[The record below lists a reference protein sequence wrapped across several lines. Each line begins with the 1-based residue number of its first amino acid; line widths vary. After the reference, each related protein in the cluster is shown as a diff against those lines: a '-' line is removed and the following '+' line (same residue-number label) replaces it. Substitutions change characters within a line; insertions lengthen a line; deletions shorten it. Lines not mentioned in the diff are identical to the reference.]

1 MENNTQNAQN
11 TQVAAQ
17 AQQNPQGAANAQQ
30 NSAPAAADAGVIA
43 AAVMNALD
51 TRQQRTERSV
61 IKSFAEQNGVSVEEI
76 TKLVTDYK
84 AKQATAIPAD
94 VQQRI
99 DERMRTADN
108 RLISA
113 EVRAVGTELNII
125 DIDAAFALMDKSG
138 VKVGDDGSVTGVKE
152 ALEALA
158 TARPWLVKQAAPSPS
173 GTGSTGNFPRGNGG
187 ENADFA
193 SRLAAARALPLPEQ
207 QATTRLR
214 PLSFPRLP
222 QRAFCSDNAECLMRN
237 S

>member
-1 MENNTQNAQN
+1 MENQNAQN
-11 TQVAAQ
+11 VQTTQAA
-17 AQQNPQGAANAQQ
+17 ASAANSQQTAGNTQGAVTV
-30 NSAPAAADAGVIA
+30 SAESIA
-43 AAVMNALD
+43 AALIPALD
-51 TRQQRTERSV
+51 ARQERAERS
-61 IKSFAEQNGVSVEEI
+61 GVSVEEI

-84 AKQATAIPAD
+84 AKQATAIPPD

-113 EVRAVGTELNII
+113 EVRAVGAELNII

-193 SRLAAARALPLPEQ
+193 SRLAAARATGNNTLAAAIISE
-207 QATTRLR
+207 AAAKGIYLR
-214 PLSFPRLP
+214 
-222 QRAFCSDNAECLMRN
+222 
-237 S
+237 

>member
-1 MENNTQNAQN
+1 MENQ
-11 TQVAAQ
+11 
-17 AQQNPQGAANAQQ
+17 NAQQ
-30 NSAPAAADAGVIA
+30 NVQNAQAATPAANSQPVAGNQQGAVTVSAEDIA
-43 AAVMNALD
+43 AALD
-51 TRQQRTERSV
+51 ARQQRTERSV

-76 TKLVTDYK
+76 TKLMTDYK

-94 VQQRI
+94 VQKRI

-113 EVRAVGTELNII
+113 EVRAVGAEMNII

-193 SRLAAARALPLPEQ
+193 SRLAAARATGNNTLAAAIISEAAAKGIL
-207 QATTRLR
+207 LR
-214 PLSFPRLP
+214 
-222 QRAFCSDNAECLMRN
+222 
-237 S
+237 

>member
-84 AKQATAIPAD
+84 AQQATAIPAD

-138 VKVGDDGSVTGVKE
+138 VKVGEDGSVTGVKE
-152 ALEALA
+152 ALEAL
-158 TARPWLVKQAAPSPS
+158 TAAKPYLVKAAAASS
-173 GTGSTGNFPRGNGG
+173 GTGSAGNFPRTGGDNSTDYAMRLAEARKNGN
-187 ENADFA
+187 NT
-193 SRLAAARALPLPEQ
+193 LAAAIISEA
-207 QATTRLR
+207 AAKGIYLR
-214 PLSFPRLP
+214 
-222 QRAFCSDNAECLMRN
+222 
-237 S
+237 

>member
-61 IKSFAEQNGVSVEEI
+61 IKSFAEQNGMSVEEI

-84 AKQATAIPAD
+84 AQQATAIPAD

-113 EVRAVGTELNII
+113 EVRAVGAEMNII

-138 VKVGDDGSVTGVKE
+138 VKVGEDGSVTGVKE
-152 ALEALA
+152 ALEAL
-158 TARPWLVKQAAPSPS
+158 TAAKPYLVKTAAASA
-173 GTGSTGNFPRGNGG
+173 GTGSTGNFPRTGG
-187 ENADFA
+187 DNSTNYAA
-193 SRLAAARALPLPEQ
+193 RLAEARKSGNHTLATVIISEAAAKGIY
-207 QATTRLR
+207 LR
-214 PLSFPRLP
+214 
-222 QRAFCSDNAECLMRN
+222 
-237 S
+237 

>member
-1 MENNTQNAQN
+1 MENQ
-11 TQVAAQ
+11 
-17 AQQNPQGAANAQQ
+17 NAQQ
-30 NSAPAAADAGVIA
+30 NVQNTQAAAPAANSQPVAGNQQGAVTVSAEDIA
-43 AAVMNALD
+43 AALIPALD
-51 TRQQRTERSV
+51 ARQERAERSV

-84 AKQATAIPAD
+84 AKQAGAIPPD

-138 VKVGDDGSVTGVKE
+138 VKVGEDGSVTGVKE
-152 ALEALA
+152 ALEAL
-158 TARPWLVKQAAPSPS
+158 TAAKPYLVKAAPPPS
-173 GTGSTGNFPRGNGG
+173 GTGSTGNFPRGTGS

-193 SRLAAARALPLPEQ
+193 ARLDAARKSGNHGLATSIISEAAAKGIY
-207 QATTRLR
+207 LR
-214 PLSFPRLP
+214 
-222 QRAFCSDNAECLMRN
+222 
-237 S
+237 

>member
-1 MENNTQNAQN
+1 MENQNAQN
-11 TQVAAQ
+11 VQTTQAA
-17 AQQNPQGAANAQQ
+17 ASAANSQQTAGNTQGAVTV
-30 NSAPAAADAGVIA
+30 SAESIA
-43 AAVMNALD
+43 AALIPALD
-51 TRQQRTERSV
+51 ARQERAERSV

-76 TKLVTDYK
+76 TRLVTDYK
-84 AKQATAIPAD
+84 AKQATAIPPD

-125 DIDAAFALMDKSG
+125 DIDAAFALMDKTG

-193 SRLAAARALPLPEQ
+193 SRLAAARATGNNTLAAAIISE
-207 QATTRLR
+207 AAAKGIYLR
-214 PLSFPRLP
+214 
-222 QRAFCSDNAECLMRN
+222 
-237 S
+237 

>member
-1 MENNTQNAQN
+1 MENQNAQN
-11 TQVAAQ
+11 VQTTQAA
-17 AQQNPQGAANAQQ
+17 ASAANSQQTAGNTQGAVTV
-30 NSAPAAADAGVIA
+30 SAESIA
-43 AAVMNALD
+43 AALIPALD
-51 TRQQRTERSV
+51 ARQERAERSV

-76 TKLVTDYK
+76 TRLVTDYK
-84 AKQATAIPAD
+84 AKQATAIPPD

-193 SRLAAARALPLPEQ
+193 SRLAAARATGNNTLAAAIISE
-207 QATTRLR
+207 AAAKGIYLR
-214 PLSFPRLP
+214 
-222 QRAFCSDNAECLMRN
+222 
-237 S
+237 

>member
-1 MENNTQNAQN
+1 MENNTQNNQN

-84 AKQATAIPAD
+84 AQQATAIPAD

-138 VKVGDDGSVTGVKE
+138 VKVGEDGSVTGVKE
-152 ALEALA
+152 ALEAL
-158 TARPWLVKQAAPSPS
+158 TAAKPYLVKAAAASS
-173 GTGSTGNFPRGNGG
+173 GTGSAGNFPRTGGDNSTDYAMRLAEARKNGN
-187 ENADFA
+187 NT
-193 SRLAAARALPLPEQ
+193 LAAAIISEA
-207 QATTRLR
+207 AAKGIYLR
-214 PLSFPRLP
+214 
-222 QRAFCSDNAECLMRN
+222 
-237 S
+237 

>member
-1 MENNTQNAQN
+1 MENMENQNA
-11 TQVAAQ
+11 QVAAQ

-61 IKSFAEQNGVSVEEI
+61 IKSFAEQNGMSVEEI

-84 AKQATAIPAD
+84 AQQATAIPAD

-138 VKVGDDGSVTGVKE
+138 VKVGDDGSVCGVRESLTELLRNKPY
-152 ALEALA
+152 LA
-158 TARPWLVKQAAPSPS
+158 G
-173 GTGSTGNFPRGNGG
+173 GTFGSTGRAGNFPRGNGG

-193 SRLAAARALPLPEQ
+193 SRLAAARATGNNTLAAAIISEAAAKGIL
-207 QATTRLR
+207 LR
-214 PLSFPRLP
+214 
-222 QRAFCSDNAECLMRN
+222 
-237 S
+237 

>member
-1 MENNTQNAQN
+1 MENQNAQN
-11 TQVAAQ
+11 VQTTQAA
-17 AQQNPQGAANAQQ
+17 ASAANSQQTAGNTQGAVTV
-30 NSAPAAADAGVIA
+30 SAESIA
-43 AAVMNALD
+43 AALIPALD
-51 TRQQRTERSV
+51 ARQERAERSV

-84 AKQATAIPAD
+84 AKQATAIPPD

-113 EVRAVGTELNII
+113 EVRAVGAELNII
-125 DIDAAFALMDKSG
+125 DIDAAFALMDKTG

-193 SRLAAARALPLPEQ
+193 SRLAAARATGNNTLAAAIISE
-207 QATTRLR
+207 AAAKGIYLR
-214 PLSFPRLP
+214 
-222 QRAFCSDNAECLMRN
+222 
-237 S
+237 

>member
-1 MENNTQNAQN
+1 MHRTCRPHRPPLPAGNTQ
-11 TQVAAQ
+11 
-17 AQQNPQGAANAQQ
+17 GAVTV
-30 NSAPAAADAGVIA
+30 SAESIA
-43 AAVMNALD
+43 AALIPALD
-51 TRQQRTERSV
+51 ARQERAERSV

-84 AKQATAIPAD
+84 AKQAGAIPPD

-113 EVRAVGTELNII
+113 EVRAVGAELNII

-193 SRLAAARALPLPEQ
+193 SRLAAARATGNNTLAAAIISEAAAKGIL
-207 QATTRLR
+207 LR
-214 PLSFPRLP
+214 
-222 QRAFCSDNAECLMRN
+222 
-237 S
+237 

>member
-84 AKQATAIPAD
+84 AQQATAIPAD

-152 ALEALA
+152 ALEAL
-158 TARPWLVKQAAPSPS
+158 TAAKPYLVKAAAASS
-173 GTGSTGNFPRGNGG
+173 GTGSAGNFPRTGGDNSTGYAARLDEARKSGNHGLATAIIS
-187 ENADFA
+187 E
-193 SRLAAARALPLPEQ
+193 AAAKGIY
-207 QATTRLR
+207 LR
-214 PLSFPRLP
+214 
-222 QRAFCSDNAECLMRN
+222 
-237 S
+237 

>member
-61 IKSFAEQNGVSVEEI
+61 IKSFAEQNGMSVEEI
-76 TKLVTDYK
+76 TRLVTDYK
-84 AKQATAIPAD
+84 AQQATAIPAD

-158 TARPWLVKQAAPSPS
+158 TARPWLVKQAAPSNRLHRPLPARATPETS
-173 GTGSTGNFPRGNGG
+173 PAGTAVKMPT
-187 ENADFA
+187 
-193 SRLAAARALPLPEQ
+193 LLHALPLPEQ

-222 QRAFCSDNAECLMRN
+222 QRESI
-237 S
+237 SGKS

>member
-1 MENNTQNAQN
+1 MENQNAQSVQT
-11 TQVAAQ
+11 TQAAASAANSQPVAGNQ
-17 AQQNPQGAANAQQ
+17 QGAVTV
-30 NSAPAAADAGVIA
+30 SAEDIA
-43 AAVMNALD
+43 AALIPALD
-51 TRQQRTERSV
+51 ARQERAERSV

-84 AKQATAIPAD
+84 AKQAGAIPPD

-138 VKVGDDGSVTGVKE
+138 VKVGEDGSVTGVKE
-152 ALEALA
+152 ALEAL
-158 TARPWLVKQAAPSPS
+158 TAAKPYLVKAAPPPS
-173 GTGSTGNFPRGNGG
+173 GTGSTGNFPRGTGS

-193 SRLAAARALPLPEQ
+193 ARLDAARKSGNHGLATSIISEAAAKGIY
-207 QATTRLR
+207 LR
-214 PLSFPRLP
+214 
-222 QRAFCSDNAECLMRN
+222 
-237 S
+237 

>member
-1 MENNTQNAQN
+1 
-11 TQVAAQ
+11 
-17 AQQNPQGAANAQQ
+17 
-30 NSAPAAADAGVIA
+30 
-43 AAVMNALD
+43 MNALD

-84 AKQATAIPAD
+84 AKQATAIPPD

-125 DIDAAFALMDKSG
+125 DIDAAFALMDKTG

-193 SRLAAARALPLPEQ
+193 SRLAAARATGNNTLAAAIISE
-207 QATTRLR
+207 AAAKGIYLR
-214 PLSFPRLP
+214 
-222 QRAFCSDNAECLMRN
+222 
-237 S
+237 

>member
-1 MENNTQNAQN
+1 MENQNAQN
-11 TQVAAQ
+11 VQTTQAA
-17 AQQNPQGAANAQQ
+17 ASAANSQQTAGNTQGAVTV
-30 NSAPAAADAGVIA
+30 SAESIA
-43 AAVMNALD
+43 AALIPALD
-51 TRQQRTERSV
+51 ARQERAERSV

-76 TKLVTDYK
+76 TRLVTDYK
-84 AKQATAIPAD
+84 AKQATAIPPD

-113 EVRAVGTELNII
+113 EVRAVGAELNII

-193 SRLAAARALPLPEQ
+193 SRLAAARATGNNTLAAAIISE
-207 QATTRLR
+207 AAAKGIYLR
-214 PLSFPRLP
+214 
-222 QRAFCSDNAECLMRN
+222 
-237 S
+237 